1 MGSDEKHPEL
11 CPRCTPVVLAVDP
24 EMDARAIKAEA
35 EARARAEAEAAAVE
49 AV

>member
-24 EMDARAIKAEA
+24 KMDARVVAAEA
-35 EARARAEAEAAAVE
+35 KAKAEAEAAAVE